1 MTEHDGVM
9 RPNAAP
15 RFSRTPAEL
24 PPAAGR
30 PDALAGWGLTE
41 QPG

>member
-1 MTEHDGVM
+1 M

-24 PPAAGR
+24 PPSAGH
-30 PDALAGWGLTE
+30 PDALAGWGLD
-41 QPG
+41 QPN